1 MRKQKY
7 TISVIGARACGPK
20 EAKLARGVK
29 AGIAEL
35 QAQLVFAL
43 RVATPVA
50 FMARGKSR
58 ARAQLANVNF
68 GMNFQ
73 RDHQNSP

>member
-1 MRKQKY
+1 VR
-7 TISVIGARACGPK
+7 SDDGF
-20 EAKLARGVK
+20 AKLARGVK